1 MLLTE
6 EEKDKLK
13 IKIDTK
19 NNLINIF
26 INDTKIHSERLYKIE
41 EKTKKNLIQEIL
53 SFFR

>member
-6 EEKDKLK
+6 KEKDKLK
-13 IKIDTK
+13 IKIDT
-19 NNLINIF
+19 NNNVINIL
-26 INDTKIHSERLYKIE
+26 IDDNKIHSERLYKIE